1 MENENARELSKILGV
16 GINRKFRY
24 SPDIHNTYVLSEN
37 GKIYNI
43 SSETIRQIDVNTLAL
58 LIAYPQGIILIDK
71 DKSYDKVHVP
81 CILKYPNPGEYFISE
96 QKHYDRIIGVLQDK
110 AFLAKD
116 GQGHIYRLQRNK
128 YEVLAG
134 SPKKYGIPEIP
145 KNVPKPTVANRAPK
159 IMDYVRILVDTPV
172 CKAGSIKQ
180 VNNVF
185 PDNTVI
191 SYSSTKLGIL
201 CEGFEFGEYEVLENY
216 YPLRK
221 KIKRPV
227 PKKKISKNWSGWNKE
242 ALHQHVNKYIFEV
255 MKDLLKRESYISF
268 SMSNS
273 TVVRCKL
280 HHQGYSDDGS
290 EACAYCAPN
299 DEFNY
304 DAGRLIALNKLI
316 GEKPVCPDW
325 LRKYHNQ
332 KEIKHGSCL

>member
-1 MENENARELSKILGV
+1 MENEIARKLSKILGV
-16 GINRKFRY
+16 QVNQKFRY
-24 SPDIHNTYVLSEN
+24 RYDTCVYVLTEN
-37 GKIYNI
+37 GKIYSILSGKVN
-43 SSETIRQIDVNTLAL
+43 QINANTLANF
-58 LIAYPQGIILIDK
+58 IAYPQGILLMNKEKPGDEV
-71 DKSYDKVHVP
+71 YVP
-81 CILKYPNPGEYFISE
+81 CILKYPYSGEYFISE
-96 QKHYDRIIGVLQDK
+96 EKHYDRIIGILQNK
-110 AFLAKD
+110 SFLAKD
-116 GQGHIYRLQRNK
+116 AEGHIYRLQRNK

-242 ALHQHVNKYIFEV
+242 ALHQHVNKYIF
-255 MKDLLKRESYISF
+255 R
-268 SMSNS
+268 
-273 TVVRCKL
+273 
-280 HHQGYSDDGS
+280 
-290 EACAYCAPN
+290 
-299 DEFNY
+299 
-304 DAGRLIALNKLI
+304 RL
-316 GEKPVCPDW
+316 
-325 LRKYHNQ
+325 
-332 KEIKHGSCL
+332 

>member
-43 SSETIRQIDVNTLAL
+43 SSETIHQIDVNTLAL
-58 LIAYPQGIILIDK
+58 LIAYPQGIVLIDK

-134 SPKKYGIPEIP
+134 SPKKYGIPEIS
-145 KNVPKPTVANRAPK
+145 KVVPDPTVAHKEPK
-159 IMDYVRILVDTPV
+159 VGDFVRILVNTPV

-180 VNNVF
+180 VSDVF
-185 PDNTVI
+185 PENTVI
-191 SYSSTKLGIL
+191 SYSNTKLGIL
-201 CEGFEFGEYEVLENY
+201 CEGFEPGEYEVLENY

-221 KIKRPV
+221 KTNEPV
-227 PKKKISKNWSGWNKE
+227 PKKKTLSNWKNWKKDD
-242 ALHQHVNKYIFEV
+242 LHKCVNKYIFDA
-255 MKDLLKRESYISF
+255 MKDLLLKESYISF
-268 SMSNS
+268 SLLNS
-273 TVVRCKL
+273 SVVQCKL
-280 HHQGYSDDGS
+280 HHQRYPDDGS
-290 EACAYCAPN
+290 VACAYCAPN

-304 DAGRLIALNKLI
+304 DTGRLVALNKLL
-316 GEKPVCPDW
+316 GRKPVCPDW
-325 LRKYHNQ
+325 LKNYHD
-332 KEIKHGSCL
+332 